1 MANKI
6 YVVDLTEEERTFL
19 LGFINQGTKSARKLK
34 RAHILLL
41 AHEGKTDREI
51 AEALHTST
59 PTVQRTRRRFVEGGL
74 DRALNEDPRP
84 GARKKLDERGEAIL
98 ETLAKSEPPEGRKR
112 WTLQLLADRLVEL
125 KVVESISHET
135 VRQVLI
141 EKKGL
146 KPWARKKWVIPSV
159 GAEFVWR
166 MEDVLDV
173 YALPYDPKRPVVC
186 FDESPVQLIAETRKP
201 LPPRPGQPERFD
213 YEYKRNGTRNLFFF
227 FQPLA
232 GWRHVL
238 IREHRT
244 RVDYAYAMRYLVDE
258 LFPEADVVVV
268 VQDNLNTH
276 TPASL
281 YEAFEPAEA
290 KRILNRLEFH
300 YTPKHGSWLNMV
312 EIELGILSEQCLSA
326 RIPDEETL
334 RCKVKAWERA
344 RNERR
349 ATVNWR
355 FSTSDA
361 RVKLSRLYPNLL
373 ESS

>member
-1 MANKI
+1 M
-6 YVVDLTEEERTFL
+6 
-19 LGFINQGTKSARKLK
+19 
-34 RAHILLL
+34 
-41 AHEGKTDREI
+41 
-51 AEALHTST
+51 
-59 PTVQRTRRRFVEGGL
+59 
-74 DRALNEDPRP
+74 
-84 GARKKLDERGEAIL
+84 
-98 ETLAKSEPPEGRKR
+98 
-112 WTLQLLADRLVEL
+112 
-125 KVVESISHET
+125 
-135 VRQVLI
+135 
-141 EKKGL
+141 
-146 KPWARKKWVIPSV
+146 IPSV

-173 YALPYDPKRPVVC
+173 YAQPYDPKRPVVC

-201 LPPRPGQPERFD
+201 LPPKPGQPERFD

-232 GWRHVL
+232 GRRHVL

-244 RVDYAYAMRYLVDE
+244 KVDYAYAMRYLVDE

-276 TPASL
+276 TPAAL

-290 KRILNRLEFH
+290 KRIMDRLEFH

-312 EIELGILSEQCLSA
+312 EIELGILSEQCLNA

>member
-6 YVVDLTEEERTFL
+6 YVVDLTKEERAFL
-19 LGFINQGTKSARKLK
+19 LDFINHGIQSARKLK

-41 AHEGKTDREI
+41 ANEGKTDSEI

-59 PTVQRTRRRFVEGGL
+59 PTVQRTRQRFVEGGL

-84 GARKKLDERGEAIL
+84 GARKKLDEKGEALL
-98 ETLAKSEPPEGRKR
+98 ETLAKSEPPEGRKC

-125 KVVESISHET
+125 KVVDTISYET
-135 VRQVLI
+135 VRQVLK
-141 EKKGL
+141 EKRL
-146 KPWARKKWVIPSV
+146 KPWVRKKWVIPSV

-173 YALPYDPKRPVVC
+173 YARPYDPKRPQVC
-186 FDESPVQLIAETRKP
+186 FDELLVQLIAETRKP
-201 LPPRPGQPERFD
+201 LPPKPGQPERFD

-238 IREHRT
+238 ITEHRT
-244 RVDYAYAMRYLVDE
+244 KMDYADAMRYLVDE
-258 LFPEADVVVV
+258 LFPDAEVVVV

-276 TPASL
+276 TPAAL

-290 KRILNRLEFH
+290 KRILDRLEFH

-312 EIELGILSEQCLSA
+312 EIELGILSEQCLDD
-326 RIPDEETL
+326 RIPDDETL
-334 RCKVKAWERA
+334 RREVEAWETA

-361 RVKLSRLYPNLL
+361 RVKLARLYPNLS